1 MPIKSVAII
10 GAGIS
15 GLTAAL
21 AFARHGIDCDIIE
34 QAGELAEV
42 GAGLQLSPNAA
53 RILATLG
60 VLPDIEARWTE
71 PVSVDLASGK
81 SLTTLLSLPM
91 GAVARSRWGAPYG
104 VLHRSTLQSA
114 LLQAVTRNPLCRLH
128 LGKRIENATADVI
141 AATTFRDH
149 DLIVG
154 ADGVWSAA
162 RFSVPAAPTA
172 TFSGNVAWRFTV
184 AAEEV
189 PSAFNKTAVTAYLGS
204 RGHIVAYPLK
214 EVGGFNIVAIALGA
228 DPGATWRAE
237 SSGRQKAL
245 LLEQFRDFSTDI
257 VRLLDSSEKPTFW
270 PLYQAGPGHWHN
282 GRDTVLIGDAAHA
295 MMPFAAQG
303 AAMAI
308 EDAFEL
314 AGTMAGSNGEKP
326 LPVPQALAAF
336 EALRLPR
343 IEKARKRASLNRFA
357 YHARG
362 PVRIARDLVF
372 STRPPEAFL
381 KDFDWLYGYH
391 ARG

>member
-10 GAGIS
+10 GAGIA

-34 QAGELAEV
+34 QTGELAEV

-245 LLEQFRDFSTDI
+245 LLEQFRDFSPDI

>member
-1 MPIKSVAII
+1 MPITSVAIV
-10 GAGIS
+10 GAGIA

-21 AFARHGIDCDIIE
+21 SFARHGVSSDIIE
-34 QAGELAEV
+34 QAGELTEV

-53 RILATLG
+53 RILAELG
-60 VLPDIEARWTE
+60 VMPEIEARWTE
-71 PVSVDLASGK
+71 PASVELASGK
-81 SLTTLLSLPM
+81 SLATLLSLPM
-91 GAVARSRWGAPYG
+91 AEVARRRWGAPYG
-104 VLHRSTLQSA
+104 VLHRSTLQRA
-114 LLQAVTRNPLCRLH
+114 LLDAVTRNPLCRLH
-128 LGKRIENATADVI
+128 LGKRMENATLDGI

-162 RFSVPAAPTA
+162 RFAVPSSPVA

-184 AAEEV
+184 GAKDV
-189 PSAFNKTAVTAYLGS
+189 PSAINKSAVTAYLGS
-204 RGHIVAYPLK
+204 GGHIVAYPLK

-237 SSGRQKAL
+237 SSGQQKAML
-245 LLEQFRDFSTDI
+245 LAQFRDWSADI
-257 VRLLDSSEKPTFW
+257 VRLLSSSENPTFW
-270 PLYQAGPGHWHN
+270 PLYQAGPGRWHN

-314 AGTMAGSNGEKP
+314 AGALAKTP
-326 LPVPQALAAF
+326 LPVAQALGAF

-357 YHARG
+357 YHATG
-362 PVRIARDLVF
+362 PVRLARDFVF
-372 STRPPEAFL
+372 SIRPTEAFL
-381 KDFDWLYGYH
+381 KDFDWLYGYR
-391 ARG
+391 AKG

>member
-1 MPIKSVAII
+1 MPITSVAIV
-10 GAGIS
+10 GAGIA

-21 AFARHGIDCDIIE
+21 SFARHGVSSDIIE

-53 RILATLG
+53 RLLAELG
-60 VLPDIEARWTE
+60 VMPEIEARWTE
-71 PVSVDLASGK
+71 PVSVDLASGRT
-81 SLTTLLSLPM
+81 LAPLLSLPM
-91 GAVARSRWGAPYG
+91 GAVARTRWGAPYG
-104 VLHRSTLQSA
+104 VLHRSTLQRA
-114 LLQAVTRNPLCRLH
+114 LLDAVTRNPLCRLH
-128 LGKRIENATADVI
+128 LGKRMENATLDGI

-162 RFSVPAAPTA
+162 RFAVPSSPVA

-184 AAEEV
+184 AAKDV
-189 PSAFNKTAVTAYLGS
+189 PSAINKSAVTAYLGS
-204 RGHIVAYPLK
+204 GGHIVAYPLK

-237 SSGRQKAL
+237 SSGQQKAML
-245 LLEQFRDFSTDI
+245 LAQFRDWSPDI
-257 VRLLDSSEKPTFW
+257 VRLLSSSENPTFW
-270 PLYQAGPGHWHN
+270 PLYQAGPGRWHN

-314 AGTMAGSNGEKP
+314 AGTLAGTT

-357 YHARG
+357 YHATA
-362 PVRIARDLVF
+362 PVRLARDFVF
-372 STRPPEAFL
+372 STRPTEAFL
-381 KDFDWLYGYH
+381 KDFDWLYGYR
-391 ARG
+391 AKG

>member
-10 GAGIS
+10 GAGIA

-60 VLPDIEARWTE
+60 ILPDIEARWTE

-81 SLTTLLSLPM
+81 SLATLLSLPM

-114 LLQAVTRNPLCRLH
+114 LLQAVTRSPLCRLH

-237 SSGRQKAL
+237 SSGRQKGL
-245 LLEQFRDFSTDI
+245 LLEQFRDFSPDI
-257 VRLLDSSEKPTFW
+257 VRLLDSPEKPTFW
-270 PLYQAGPGHWHN
+270 PLYQAGPGRWHN
-282 GRDTVLIGDAAHA
+282 GRDTALIGDAAHA

-326 LPVPQALAAF
+326 LPMPQALAAF

-372 STRPPEAFL
+372 STRPSEAFL

>member
-1 MPIKSVAII
+1 MPITSVAIV
-10 GAGIS
+10 GAGIA

-21 AFARHGIDCDIIE
+21 SFARHGVSSDIIE
-34 QAGELAEV
+34 QAGELTEV

-53 RILATLG
+53 RILAELG
-60 VLPDIEARWTE
+60 VMPEIEARWTE
-71 PVSVDLASGK
+71 PVSVELASGK
-81 SLTTLLSLPM
+81 SLATLLSLPM
-91 GAVARSRWGAPYG
+91 AEVARTRWGAPYG
-104 VLHRSTLQSA
+104 VLHRSTLQRA
-114 LLQAVTRNPLCRLH
+114 LLDAVTRNPLCRLH
-128 LGKRIENATADVI
+128 LGKRMENATLDGI

-162 RFSVPAAPTA
+162 RFAVPSSPVA

-184 AAEEV
+184 SAKDV
-189 PSAFNKTAVTAYLGS
+189 PSAINKSAVTAYLGS
-204 RGHIVAYPLK
+204 DGHIVAYPLK

-237 SSGRQKAL
+237 SSGQQKAML
-245 LLEQFRDFSTDI
+245 LAQFRDWSPDI
-257 VRLLDSSEKPTFW
+257 VRLLSSSENPTFW
-270 PLYQAGPGHWHN
+270 PLYQAGPGRWHN

-314 AGTMAGSNGEKP
+314 AGALAGTP
-326 LPVPQALAAF
+326 LPVAQALAAF

-357 YHARG
+357 YHATG
-362 PVRIARDLVF
+362 PVRLARDFVF
-372 STRPPEAFL
+372 STRPTEAFL
-381 KDFDWLYGYH
+381 KDFDWLYGYR
-391 ARG
+391 AKG

>member
-10 GAGIS
+10 GAGIA

-34 QAGELAEV
+34 QTGELAEV

-189 PSAFNKTAVTAYLGS
+189 PSAFNKTTVTAYLGS

-245 LLEQFRDFSTDI
+245 LLEQFRDFSPDI
-257 VRLLDSSEKPTFW
+257 VRLLDSSENPTFW
-270 PLYQAGPGHWHN
+270 PLYQAGPGRWHN

>member
-10 GAGIS
+10 GAGIA

-104 VLHRSTLQSA
+104 VLYRSTLQSA

-128 LGKRIENATADVI
+128 LGKRIENAAADVI

-204 RGHIVAYPLK
+204 RGHVVAYPLK
-214 EVGGFNIVAIALGA
+214 EVGGFNVVAIALGA

-245 LLEQFRDFSTDI
+245 LLEQFRDFSPDI
-257 VRLLDSSEKPTFW
+257 VRLLDSSENPTFW
-270 PLYQAGPGHWHN
+270 PLYQAGPGRWHN

-326 LPVPQALAAF
+326 LPMPQALAAF

>member
-10 GAGIS
+10 GAGIA

-34 QAGELAEV
+34 QTGELAEV

-189 PSAFNKTAVTAYLGS
+189 PSAFNKTTVTAYLGS

-245 LLEQFRDFSTDI
+245 LLEQFRDFSPDI
-257 VRLLDSSEKPTFW
+257 VRLLDSSENPTFW
-270 PLYQAGPGHWHN
+270 PLYQAGPGRWHN

-357 YHARG
+357 SHARG

>member
-1 MPIKSVAII
+1 MPITSVAIV
-10 GAGIS
+10 GAGIA

-21 AFARHGIDCDIIE
+21 SFARHGVSSDIIE

-53 RILATLG
+53 RLLAELG
-60 VLPDIEARWTE
+60 VMPEIEARWTE
-71 PVSVDLASGK
+71 PVSVDLASGRT
-81 SLTTLLSLPM
+81 LAPLLSLPM
-91 GAVARSRWGAPYG
+91 AEVARTRWGAPYG
-104 VLHRSTLQSA
+104 VLHRSTLQRA
-114 LLQAVTRNPLCRLH
+114 LLDAVTRNPLCRLH
-128 LGKRIENATADVI
+128 LGKRMENATLDGI

-162 RFSVPAAPTA
+162 RFAVPSSPVA

-184 AAEEV
+184 AAKDV
-189 PSAFNKTAVTAYLGS
+189 PSAINKSAVTAYLGS
-204 RGHIVAYPLK
+204 GGHIVAYPLK

-237 SSGRQKAL
+237 SSGQQKAML
-245 LLEQFRDFSTDI
+245 LAQFRDWSPDI
-257 VRLLDSSEKPTFW
+257 VRLLSSSENPTFW
-270 PLYQAGPGHWHN
+270 PLYQAGHGRWHN

-314 AGTMAGSNGEKP
+314 AGTLAGTT
-326 LPVPQALAAF
+326 LPMPQALAAF

-357 YHARG
+357 YHATG
-362 PVRIARDLVF
+362 PVRLARDFVF
-372 STRPPEAFL
+372 STRPTEAFL
-381 KDFDWLYGYH
+381 KDFDWLYGYR
-391 ARG
+391 AKG

>member
-1 MPIKSVAII
+1 MPITSVAIV
-10 GAGIS
+10 GAGIA

-21 AFARHGIDCDIIE
+21 SFARHGVSSDIIE
-34 QAGELAEV
+34 QAGELTEV

-53 RILATLG
+53 RILAELG
-60 VLPDIEARWTE
+60 VMPEIEARWTE
-71 PVSVDLASGK
+71 PVSVELASGK
-81 SLTTLLSLPM
+81 SLATLLSLPM
-91 GAVARSRWGAPYG
+91 AEVARTRWGAPYG
-104 VLHRSTLQSA
+104 VLHRSTLQRA
-114 LLQAVTRNPLCRLH
+114 LLDAVTRNPLCRLH
-128 LGKRIENATADVI
+128 LGKRMENATLDGI

-162 RFSVPAAPTA
+162 RFAVPSSPVA

-184 AAEEV
+184 SAKDV
-189 PSAFNKTAVTAYLGS
+189 PSAINKSAVTAYLGS
-204 RGHIVAYPLK
+204 DGHIVAYPLK

-237 SSGRQKAL
+237 SSGQQKAML
-245 LLEQFRDFSTDI
+245 LAQFRDWSPDI
-257 VRLLDSSEKPTFW
+257 VRLLSSSENPTFW
-270 PLYQAGPGHWHN
+270 PLYQAGPGRWHN

-314 AGTMAGSNGEKP
+314 AGALAGTP
-326 LPVPQALAAF
+326 LPAAQALAAF

-357 YHARG
+357 YHATG
-362 PVRIARDLVF
+362 PVRLARDFVF
-372 STRPPEAFL
+372 STRPTEAFL
-381 KDFDWLYGYH
+381 KDFDWLYGYR
-391 ARG
+391 AKG

>member
-1 MPIKSVAII
+1 MPIKSVAIV
-10 GAGIS
+10 GAGIA

-21 AFARHGIDCDIIE
+21 SFARHGIGCDIIE
-34 QAGELAEV
+34 QAGELTEV

-53 RILATLG
+53 RILATLD
-60 VLPDIEARWTE
+60 VLPEIEARWTE

-81 SLTTLLSLPM
+81 SLATLLSLPM
-91 GAVARSRWGAPYG
+91 GTVARTRWDAPYG
-104 VLHRSTLQSA
+104 VLHRSTLQGA
-114 LLQAVTRNPLCRLH
+114 LLHAVTRNPLCRLH
-128 LGKRIENATADVI
+128 LGKRIENATADII

-162 RFSVPAAPTA
+162 RFAVPAAPTA

-184 AAEEV
+184 TENNV
-189 PSAFNKTAVTAYLGS
+189 PSAINKSAVTAYLGS
-204 RGHIVAYPLK
+204 HGHIVAYPLK

-237 SSGRQKAL
+237 SSGRQKSM
-245 LLEQFRDFSTDI
+245 LLEQFRGWSPDLL
-257 VRLLDSSEKPTFW
+257 RLLEKAEDPTFW
-270 PLYQAGPGHWHN
+270 PLYQAGPGRWHN

-314 AGTMAGSNGEKP
+314 AGVLAAEP

-336 EALRLPR
+336 EAMRLPR

-357 YHARG
+357 YHAAG
-362 PVRIARDLVF
+362 PVRIARDFVF
-372 STRPPEAFL
+372 STRPASAFL
-381 KDFDWLYGYH
+381 SDFDWLYGYH

>member
-10 GAGIS
+10 GAGIA

-53 RILATLG
+53 RILATLS

-81 SLTTLLSLPM
+81 SLATLLSLPM

-114 LLQAVTRNPLCRLH
+114 LLQAVTRAPLCRLH
-128 LGKRIENATADVI
+128 LGKRIENATVDVI

-162 RFSVPAAPTA
+162 RFAVPSAPTA

-184 AAEEV
+184 DADEV

-245 LLEQFRDFSTDI
+245 LLEQFRAFSPDI
-257 VRLLDSSEKPTFW
+257 VQLLDSSEKPTFW

-336 EALRLPR
+336 ETLRLPR

-357 YHARG
+357 YHASG

-391 ARG
+391 AKG

>member
-1 MPIKSVAII
+1 MPIKSVAIV
-10 GAGIS
+10 GAGIA

-21 AFARHGIDCDIIE
+21 SFARYGIGCDIIE
-34 QAGELAEV
+34 QAGELTEV

-53 RILATLG
+53 RILATLD
-60 VLPDIEARWTE
+60 VLPEIEARWTE

-81 SLTTLLSLPM
+81 SLATLFSLPM
-91 GAVARSRWGAPYG
+91 GTVARTRWGAPYG
-104 VLHRSTLQSA
+104 VLHRSTLQGA
-114 LLQAVTRNPLCRLH
+114 LLHAVTRNPLCRLH

-162 RFSVPAAPTA
+162 RFAVPAAPTA
-172 TFSGNVAWRFTV
+172 TFSGNIAWRFTV
-184 AAEEV
+184 TENNV
-189 PSAFNKTAVTAYLGS
+189 PSAINKSAVTAYLGS

-237 SSGRQKAL
+237 SSGRQKSM
-245 LLEQFRDFSTDI
+245 LLEQFRGWSPDLL
-257 VRLLDSSEKPTFW
+257 RLLEKAEDPTFW
-270 PLYQAGPGHWHN
+270 PLYQAGPGRWHN

-314 AGTMAGSNGEKP
+314 AGVLAAEP
-326 LPVPQALAAF
+326 LPVPQALATF
-336 EALRLPR
+336 EAMRLPR

-357 YHARG
+357 YHATG
-362 PVRIARDLVF
+362 PVRIARDFVF
-372 STRPPEAFL
+372 STRPASAFL
-381 KDFDWLYGYH
+381 SDFDWLYGYH

>member
-1 MPIKSVAII
+1 MPIKSVAIV
-10 GAGIS
+10 GAGIA

-21 AFARHGIDCDIIE
+21 SFARHGIGCDIIE
-34 QAGELAEV
+34 QAGELTEV

-53 RILATLG
+53 RILATLD
-60 VLPDIEARWTE
+60 VLPEIEARWTE

-81 SLTTLLSLPM
+81 SLATLLSLPM
-91 GAVARSRWGAPYG
+91 GTVARTRWGAPYG
-104 VLHRSTLQSA
+104 VLHRSTLQGA
-114 LLQAVTRNPLCRLH
+114 LLHAATRNPLCRLH

-162 RFSVPAAPTA
+162 RFAVPAAPTA
-172 TFSGNVAWRFTV
+172 TFSGNIAWRFTV
-184 AAEEV
+184 TENNV
-189 PSAFNKTAVTAYLGS
+189 PSAINKSAVTAYLGS
-204 RGHIVAYPLK
+204 HGHIVAYPLK

-237 SSGRQKAL
+237 SSGRQKSM
-245 LLEQFRDFSTDI
+245 LLEQFRGWSPDLL
-257 VRLLDSSEKPTFW
+257 RLLEKAEDPTFW
-270 PLYQAGPGHWHN
+270 PLYQAGPGRWHN

-314 AGTMAGSNGEKP
+314 AGVLAAEP
-326 LPVPQALAAF
+326 LPVPQALATF
-336 EALRLPR
+336 EAMRLPR

-357 YHARG
+357 YHATG
-362 PVRIARDLVF
+362 PVRIARDFVF
-372 STRPPEAFL
+372 STRPASAFL
-381 KDFDWLYGYH
+381 SDFDWLYGYH

>member
-10 GAGIS
+10 GAGIA

-34 QAGELAEV
+34 QASELAEV

-81 SLTTLLSLPM
+81 SLATLLSLPM

-128 LGKRIENATADVI
+128 LGKRIENAAADVI

-245 LLEQFRDFSTDI
+245 LLEQFRDFSPDI
-257 VRLLDSSEKPTFW
+257 VRLLDSSENPTFW
-270 PLYQAGPGHWHN
+270 PLYQAGPGRWHN

>member
-1 MPIKSVAII
+1 MPITSVAIV
-10 GAGIS
+10 GAGIA

-21 AFARHGIDCDIIE
+21 SFARHGVSSDIIE

-53 RILATLG
+53 RLLAELG
-60 VLPDIEARWTE
+60 VMPEIEARWTE
-71 PVSVDLASGK
+71 PVSVDLASGRT
-81 SLTTLLSLPM
+81 LAPLLSLPM
-91 GAVARSRWGAPYG
+91 GAVARTRWGAPYG
-104 VLHRSTLQSA
+104 VLHRSTLQRA
-114 LLQAVTRNPLCRLH
+114 LLDAVTRNPLCRLH
-128 LGKRIENATADVI
+128 LGKRMENATLDGI

-162 RFSVPAAPTA
+162 RFAVPSAPVA

-184 AAEEV
+184 AAKNV
-189 PSAFNKTAVTAYLGS
+189 PSAINKSAVTAYLGS
-204 RGHIVAYPLK
+204 GGHIVAYPLK

-237 SSGRQKAL
+237 SSGQQKAML
-245 LLEQFRDFSTDI
+245 FAQFRDWSPDI
-257 VRLLDSSEKPTFW
+257 VRLLSSSENPTFW
-270 PLYQAGPGHWHN
+270 PLYQAGPGRWHN

-314 AGTMAGSNGEKP
+314 AGTLAGTT

-357 YHARG
+357 YHATG
-362 PVRIARDLVF
+362 PVRLARDFVF
-372 STRPPEAFL
+372 STRPTEAFL
-381 KDFDWLYGYH
+381 KDFDWLYGYR
-391 ARG
+391 AKG

>member
-1 MPIKSVAII
+1 MPIKSVAIV
-10 GAGIS
+10 GAGIA

-21 AFARHGIDCDIIE
+21 SFARHGISSDIVE
-34 QAGELAEV
+34 QAGELTEV
-42 GAGLQLSPNAA
+42 GAGLQVSPNAA
-53 RILATLG
+53 RILAELG
-60 VLPDIEARWTE
+60 VMPEIEARWTE
-71 PVSVDLASGK
+71 PVSVDLADGK
-81 SLTTLLSLPM
+81 SLATLLSLPV
-91 GAVARSRWGAPYG
+91 GATARTRWGAPYG

-114 LLQAVTRNPLCRLH
+114 LLNAVTRNPLCRLH
-128 LGKRIENATADVI
+128 LGKRIDNATTDVI

-162 RFSVPAAPTA
+162 RFAVPSAPTA
-172 TFSGNVAWRFTV
+172 TFSGNIAWRFTV
-184 AAEEV
+184 AAKDV
-189 PSAFNKTAVTAYLGS
+189 PSAINKSAVTAYLGS
-204 RGHIVAYPLK
+204 GGHIVAYPLK

-237 SSGRQKAL
+237 SSGQQKAML
-245 LLEQFRDFSTDI
+245 LAQFRGWSPDI
-257 VRLLDSSEKPTFW
+257 VRLLASSENPTFW
-270 PLYQAGPGHWHN
+270 PLYQAGAGRWHN

-303 AAMAI
+303 SAMAI

-314 AGTMAGSNGEKP
+314 AGTLTGTS

-357 YHARG
+357 YHATGRFG
-362 PVRIARDLVF
+362 LPGTSSFRHVRRNL
-372 STRPPEAFL
+372 S
-381 KDFDWLYGYH
+381 
-391 ARG
+391 

>member
-10 GAGIS
+10 GAGIA

-81 SLTTLLSLPM
+81 SLATLLSLPM

-128 LGKRIENATADVI
+128 LGKRIENATVDVI

-162 RFSVPAAPTA
+162 RFAVPAAPTA

-184 AAEEV
+184 AADEV

-245 LLEQFRDFSTDI
+245 LLEQFRAFSPDI
-257 VRLLDSSEKPTFW
+257 VRLLASSENPTFW

-314 AGTMAGSNGEKP
+314 AGAMAGSNGERP

-343 IEKARKRASLNRFA
+343 MEKARKRASLNRFA

-391 ARG
+391 AKG

>member
-1 MPIKSVAII
+1 MPITSVAIV
-10 GAGIS
+10 GAGIA

-21 AFARHGIDCDIIE
+21 SFARHGVSSDIIE
-34 QAGELAEV
+34 QAGELTEV

-53 RILATLG
+53 RILAELG
-60 VLPDIEARWTE
+60 VMPEIEARWTE
-71 PVSVDLASGK
+71 PVSVDLASGRT
-81 SLTTLLSLPM
+81 LAPLLSLPM
-91 GAVARSRWGAPYG
+91 GAVARTRWGAPYG
-104 VLHRSTLQSA
+104 VLHRSTLQRA
-114 LLQAVTRNPLCRLH
+114 LLDAVTRNPLCRLH
-128 LGKRIENATADVI
+128 LGKRLENATADVI
-141 AATTFRDH
+141 ASITFRDH

-162 RFSVPAAPTA
+162 RFAVPSAPVA

-184 AAEEV
+184 AAKDV
-189 PSAFNKTAVTAYLGS
+189 PSAINKSAVTAYLGS
-204 RGHIVAYPLK
+204 GGHIVAYPLK

-237 SSGRQKAL
+237 SSGQQKAML
-245 LLEQFRDFSTDI
+245 LAQFRDWSPDI
-257 VRLLDSSEKPTFW
+257 VRLLSSSENPTFW
-270 PLYQAGPGHWHN
+270 PLYQAGPGRWHN

-314 AGTMAGSNGEKP
+314 AGTLAGTT

-357 YHARG
+357 YHATA
-362 PVRIARDLVF
+362 PVRLARDFVF
-372 STRPPEAFL
+372 STRPTEAFL
-381 KDFDWLYGYH
+381 KDFDWLYGYR
-391 ARG
+391 AKG

>member
-10 GAGIS
+10 GAGIA

-21 AFARHGIDCDIIE
+21 SFARHGIDCDIIE
-34 QAGELAEV
+34 QAGELTEV
-42 GAGLQLSPNAA
+42 GAGLQISPNAA

-60 VLPDIEARWTE
+60 VLPAIEARWTE
-71 PVSVDLASGK
+71 PVSVELASGK
-81 SLTTLLSLPM
+81 SLATLLSLPV
-91 GAVARSRWGAPYG
+91 GAVARTRWGAPYG

-114 LLQAVTRNPLCRLH
+114 LLHAVTDNPLCRLH

-162 RFSVPAAPTA
+162 RFAVPAAPTA

-184 AAEEV
+184 AANAV
-189 PSAFNKTAVTAYLGS
+189 PSAINKSAVTAYLGLG
-204 RGHIVAYPLK
+204 GHIVAYPLK

-245 LLEQFRDFSTDI
+245 LLEQFRGFSPDI
-257 VRLLDSSEKPTFW
+257 VRLLDSSENPTFW
-270 PLYQAGPGHWHN
+270 PLYQAGPGRWHN

-314 AGTMAGSNGEKP
+314 AGATAGGNAEKSLP
-326 LPVPQALAAF
+326 LPQALAAF

-343 IEKARKRASLNRFA
+343 IEKARKRASLNRLA
-357 YHARG
+357 YHATG
-362 PVRIARDLVF
+362 PVRIARDFVF
-372 STRPPEAFL
+372 STRPTDAFL
-381 KDFDWLYGYH
+381 KDFDWLYGYR
-391 ARG
+391 AKG

>member
-1 MPIKSVAII
+1 MPIKSVAIV
-10 GAGIS
+10 GAGIA

-21 AFARHGIDCDIIE
+21 SFARHGISSDIVE
-34 QAGELAEV
+34 QAGELTEV
-42 GAGLQLSPNAA
+42 GAGLQVSPNAA
-53 RILATLG
+53 RILAELG
-60 VLPDIEARWTE
+60 VMAEIEARWTE
-71 PVSVDLASGK
+71 PVSVDLADGK
-81 SLTTLLSLPM
+81 SLATLLSLPV
-91 GAVARSRWGAPYG
+91 GATARTRWGAPYG

-114 LLQAVTRNPLCRLH
+114 LLNAVTRNPLCRLH
-128 LGKRIENATADVI
+128 LGKRIDNATTDVI

-162 RFSVPAAPTA
+162 RFAVPSAPTA
-172 TFSGNVAWRFTV
+172 TFSGNIAWRFTV
-184 AAEEV
+184 AAKDV
-189 PSAFNKTAVTAYLGS
+189 PSAINKSAVTAYLGS
-204 RGHIVAYPLK
+204 GGHIVAYPLK

-237 SSGRQKAL
+237 SSGQQKAML
-245 LLEQFRDFSTDI
+245 LTQFRGWSPDI
-257 VRLLDSSEKPTFW
+257 VRLLASSENPTFW
-270 PLYQAGPGHWHN
+270 PLYQAGAGRWHN

-303 AAMAI
+303 SAMAI

-314 AGTMAGSNGEKP
+314 AGTLTGTS

-357 YHARG
+357 YHATG
-362 PVRIARDLVF
+362 PVRLARDFVF
-372 STRPPEAFL
+372 STRPTESFL
-381 KDFDWLYGYH
+381 KDFDWLYGYR
-391 ARG
+391 AKG

>member
-10 GAGIS
+10 GAGIA

-245 LLEQFRDFSTDI
+245 LLEQFRDFSPDI

>member
-1 MPIKSVAII
+1 MPITSVAIV
-10 GAGIS
+10 GAGIA

-21 AFARHGIDCDIIE
+21 SFARHGVSSDIIE
-34 QAGELAEV
+34 QAGELTEV

-53 RILATLG
+53 RILAELG
-60 VLPDIEARWTE
+60 VMPEIEARWTE
-71 PVSVDLASGK
+71 PVSVELASGK
-81 SLTTLLSLPM
+81 SLATLLSLPM
-91 GAVARSRWGAPYG
+91 AEVARTRWGAPYG
-104 VLHRSTLQSA
+104 VLHRSTLQRA
-114 LLQAVTRNPLCRLH
+114 LLDAVTRNPLCRLH
-128 LGKRIENATADVI
+128 LGKRMENATLDGI

-162 RFSVPAAPTA
+162 RFAVPSSPVA

-184 AAEEV
+184 AAKDV
-189 PSAFNKTAVTAYLGS
+189 PSAINKSAVTAYLGS
-204 RGHIVAYPLK
+204 GGHIVAYPLK

-237 SSGRQKAL
+237 SSGQQKAML
-245 LLEQFRDFSTDI
+245 LAQFRDWSPDI
-257 VRLLDSSEKPTFW
+257 VRLLSSSENPTFW
-270 PLYQAGPGHWHN
+270 PLYQAGPGRWHN

-314 AGTMAGSNGEKP
+314 AGTLAGTT
-326 LPVPQALAAF
+326 LPVPQSLAAF

-357 YHARG
+357 YHATG
-362 PVRIARDLVF
+362 PVRLARDFVF
-372 STRPPEAFL
+372 STRPTEAFL
-381 KDFDWLYGYH
+381 KDFDWLYGYR
-391 ARG
+391 AKG

>member
-1 MPIKSVAII
+1 MPIKSVAIV
-10 GAGIS
+10 GAGIA

-21 AFARHGIDCDIIE
+21 SFARYGIVCDIIE
-34 QAGELAEV
+34 QAGELTEV
-42 GAGLQLSPNAA
+42 GAGLQLSPNAS

-71 PVSVDLASGK
+71 PVTVELASGK
-81 SLTTLLSLPM
+81 TLSPLLSLPM
-91 GAVARSRWGAPYG
+91 GAVARKRWGAPYG

-114 LLQAVTRNPLCRLH
+114 LLQAVTQNPLCRLH
-128 LGKRIENATADVI
+128 LGKRIENATLDVI

-162 RFSVPAAPTA
+162 RFAVPSAPTA

-184 AAEEV
+184 ADSDV
-189 PSAFNKTAVTAYLGS
+189 PSAINKSAVTAYLSSG
-204 RGHIVAYPLK
+204 GHIAAYPLK

-237 SSGRQKAL
+237 SSGQQKAL
-245 LLEQFRDFSTDI
+245 MLEQFRRFSPQI
-257 VRLLDSSEKPTFW
+257 VRLLASSENPTFW
-270 PLYQAGPGHWHN
+270 PLYQAGPGRWHN

-314 AGTMAGSNGEKP
+314 AGAVAGSNGEKP

-336 EALRLPR
+336 ETLRLPR

-357 YHARG
+357 YHAKG
-362 PVRIARDLVF
+362 PVRIARNLVF
-372 STRPPEAFL
+372 STRPTEAFL
-381 KDFDWLYGYH
+381 KDFDWLYGYR
-391 ARG
+391 AKG

>member
-10 GAGIS
+10 GAGIA

-21 AFARHGIDCDIIE
+21 SFARHGIDCDIIE
-34 QAGELAEV
+34 QTGELAEV

-53 RILATLG
+53 RILSELG
-60 VLPDIEARWTE
+60 VLPEIEARWTE
-71 PVSVDLASGK
+71 PVSVDLAAGK
-81 SLTTLLSLPM
+81 SLATLLSLPF
-91 GAVARSRWGAPYG
+91 GATARTRWGAPYG
-104 VLHRSTLQSA
+104 VLHRSSLQRV
-114 LLQAVTRNPLCRLH
+114 LLDAVKRNPLCRLH
-128 LGKRIENATADVI
+128 LGKRVENATVDII
-141 AATTFRDH
+141 AAITFRDH

-162 RFSVPAAPTA
+162 RFAVPSAPVA
-172 TFSGNVAWRFTV
+172 TFSGNIAWRFTV
-184 AAEEV
+184 AENDV
-189 PSAFNKTAVTAYLGS
+189 PSAINKSAVTAYLGS
-204 RGHIVAYPLK
+204 GGHIVAYPLK

-237 SSGRQKAL
+237 SSGRQKAM
-245 LLEQFRDFSTDI
+245 LLEQFRNWNPDLL
-257 VRLLDSSEKPTFW
+257 RLLDKAGSPTFW
-270 PLYQAGPGHWHN
+270 PLYQAGPGRWHN

-314 AGTMAGSNGEKP
+314 AGVLAGNA

-357 YHARG
+357 YHATG
-362 PVRIARDLVF
+362 PVRLARDLVF
-372 STRPPEAFL
+372 STRPTEAFL
-381 KDFDWLYGYH
+381 SDFDWLYGYR
-391 ARG
+391 AKG

>member
-10 GAGIS
+10 GAGIA

-81 SLTTLLSLPM
+81 SLATLLSLPM
-91 GAVARSRWGAPYG
+91 GAVARSRWHAPYG

-114 LLQAVTRNPLCRLH
+114 LLQAVTRSPLCRLH

-237 SSGRQKAL
+237 SSGRQKGL
-245 LLEQFRDFSTDI
+245 LLEQFRDFSPDI
-257 VRLLDSSEKPTFW
+257 VRLLDSPEKPTFW
-270 PLYQAGPGHWHN
+270 PLYQAGPGRWHN
-282 GRDTVLIGDAAHA
+282 GRDTALIGDAAHA

-326 LPVPQALAAF
+326 LPMPQALAAF

-372 STRPPEAFL
+372 STRPSEAFL

>member
-1 MPIKSVAII
+1 MPIKSVAIV
-10 GAGIS
+10 GAGIA

-21 AFARHGIDCDIIE
+21 SFARHGIGCDIIE
-34 QAGELAEV
+34 QAGELTEV

-53 RILATLG
+53 RILATLD
-60 VLPDIEARWTE
+60 VLPEIEARWTE

-81 SLTTLLSLPM
+81 SLATLLSLPM
-91 GAVARSRWGAPYG
+91 GTVARTRWGAPYG
-104 VLHRSTLQSA
+104 VLHRSTLQGA
-114 LLQAVTRNPLCRLH
+114 LLHAVTRNPLCRLH
-128 LGKRIENATADVI
+128 LGKRIENATADII

-162 RFSVPAAPTA
+162 RFAVPAAPTA
-172 TFSGNVAWRFTV
+172 TFSGNIAWRFTV
-184 AAEEV
+184 TENNV
-189 PSAFNKTAVTAYLGS
+189 PSAINKSAVTAYLGS

-237 SSGRQKAL
+237 SSGRQKSM
-245 LLEQFRDFSTDI
+245 LLEQFRGWSPDLL
-257 VRLLDSSEKPTFW
+257 RLLEKAEDPTFW
-270 PLYQAGPGHWHN
+270 PLYQAGPGRWHN

-314 AGTMAGSNGEKP
+314 AGVLAAEP

-357 YHARG
+357 YHATG
-362 PVRIARDLVF
+362 PVRIARDFVF
-372 STRPPEAFL
+372 STRPASAFL
-381 KDFDWLYGYH
+381 HDFDWLYGYH

>member
-10 GAGIS
+10 GAGIA

-81 SLTTLLSLPM
+81 SLATLLSLPM

-114 LLQAVTRNPLCRLH
+114 LIQAVTRTPLCRLH
-128 LGKRIENATADVI
+128 LGKRIENATVDVI

-154 ADGVWSAA
+154 ADGVWSTA
-162 RFSVPAAPTA
+162 RFAVPSAPTA

-184 AAEEV
+184 AADEV

-245 LLEQFRDFSTDI
+245 LLEQFRGFSPDI
-257 VRLLDSSEKPTFW
+257 VRLLASSENPTFW
-270 PLYQAGPGHWHN
+270 PLYQAGPGRWHN

-326 LPVPQALAAF
+326 LPVPQALAVF
-336 EALRLPR
+336 ESLRLPR

-357 YHARG
+357 YHASG

>member
-1 MPIKSVAII
+1 MPIKSVAIV
-10 GAGIS
+10 GAGIA

-21 AFARHGIDCDIIE
+21 SFARYGIGCDIIE
-34 QAGELAEV
+34 QAGELTEV

-53 RILATLG
+53 RILATLD
-60 VLPDIEARWTE
+60 VLPEIEARWTE

-81 SLTTLLSLPM
+81 SLATLLSLPM
-91 GAVARSRWGAPYG
+91 GTVARTRWGAPYG
-104 VLHRSTLQSA
+104 VLHRSTLQGA
-114 LLQAVTRNPLCRLH
+114 LLHAVTRNPLCRLH
-128 LGKRIENATADVI
+128 LGKRIENAIADII

-162 RFSVPAAPTA
+162 RFAVPAAPTA
-172 TFSGNVAWRFTV
+172 TFSGNIAWRFTV
-184 AAEEV
+184 TENNV
-189 PSAFNKTAVTAYLGS
+189 PSAINKSAVTAYLGS
-204 RGHIVAYPLK
+204 RGHIVAYPLT

-237 SSGRQKAL
+237 SSGRQKSM
-245 LLEQFRDFSTDI
+245 LLEQFRGWSPDLL
-257 VRLLDSSEKPTFW
+257 RLLKKAEDPTFW
-270 PLYQAGPGHWHN
+270 PLYQAGPGRWHN

-314 AGTMAGSNGEKP
+314 AGALAAEP

-343 IEKARKRASLNRFA
+343 IERARKRASLNRFA
-357 YHARG
+357 YHATG
-362 PVRIARDLVF
+362 PVRIARDFVF
-372 STRPPEAFL
+372 STRPASAFL
-381 KDFDWLYGYH
+381 SDFDWLYGYH

>member
-1 MPIKSVAII
+1 MPITSVAIV
-10 GAGIS
+10 GAGIA

-21 AFARHGIDCDIIE
+21 SFARHGVSSDIIE

-53 RILATLG
+53 RLLAELG
-60 VLPDIEARWTE
+60 VMPEIEARWTE
-71 PVSVDLASGK
+71 PVSVDLASGRT
-81 SLTTLLSLPM
+81 LAPLLSLPM
-91 GAVARSRWGAPYG
+91 GAVARTRWGASYG
-104 VLHRSTLQSA
+104 VLHRSTLQRA
-114 LLQAVTRNPLCRLH
+114 LLDAVTRNPLCRLH
-128 LGKRIENATADVI
+128 LGKRLENATADVI
-141 AATTFRDH
+141 ASITFRDH

-162 RFSVPAAPTA
+162 RFAVPSSPVA

-184 AAEEV
+184 AAKDV
-189 PSAFNKTAVTAYLGS
+189 PSAINKSAVTAYLGS
-204 RGHIVAYPLK
+204 GGHIVAYPLK

-237 SSGRQKAL
+237 SSGQQKAML
-245 LLEQFRDFSTDI
+245 LAQFRDWSPDI
-257 VRLLDSSEKPTFW
+257 VRLLSSSENPTFW
-270 PLYQAGPGHWHN
+270 PLYQAGPGRWHN

-314 AGTMAGSNGEKP
+314 AGTLAGTT

-357 YHARG
+357 YHATG
-362 PVRIARDLVF
+362 PVRLARDFVF
-372 STRPPEAFL
+372 STRPTEAFL
-381 KDFDWLYGYH
+381 KDFDWLYGYR
-391 ARG
+391 AKG